1 MYNIRTIIE
10 DSGDGDLGSRWSWSH
25 YSFRCRYVFI
35 PEIRGT
41 EVTADSIKNE
51 EYCQQVKNEFVKLI
65 TSIVNEMSPVE
76 TRQAKTSAN
85 NGRDRTK
92 TMMKAETRRERDTT
106 EPKRHTSLTL
116 QSMPSQPVYPPED
129 KYDPINI
136 DDSTNEQ
143 LDQLVTTITKQ
154 VPSHYASPILA
165 SLSDNYRQESSPILT
180 VFLACDIVSFLVD
193 KQISP
198 GLSF

>member
-1 MYNIRTIIE
+1 
-10 DSGDGDLGSRWSWSH
+10 
-25 YSFRCRYVFI
+25 
-35 PEIRGT
+35 
-41 EVTADSIKNE
+41 
-51 EYCQQVKNEFVKLI
+51 
-65 TSIVNEMSPVE
+65 
-76 TRQAKTSAN
+76 
-85 NGRDRTK
+85 
-92 TMMKAETRRERDTT
+92 MMKAETRRERDTT

-143 LDQLVTTITKQ
+143 LDQLITTITKQ

-198 GLSF
+198 GLSI